1 MAFNSVKNLFAS
13 VVGVEPAQF
22 DELRKAWQVAADNGS
37 QDSFLTF
44 LCRERGMAEDVFLHK
59 LAEALKWPYV
69 ELGKMT
75 VENEARGKIS
85 TKVAFQYNVL
95 PLAVKDGAV
104 QVAVSNPFDTAMLN
118 AVRFDARGP
127 VDFAL
132 APRVE
137 LENF

>member
-13 VVGVEPAQF
+13 VTGVEPVQF

-44 LCRERGMAEDVFLHK
+44 LCRERGVSEDIFLHK
-59 LAEALKWPYV
+59 LAEALKWPYL

-95 PLAVKDGAV
+95 PVAIKDGAV
-104 QVAVSNPFDTAMLN
+104 QVAVSNPFDAT
-118 AVRFDARGP
+118 
-127 VDFAL
+127 L
-132 APRVE
+132 ANSKLV
-137 LENF
+137 